1 MFNIR
6 FSEGGEYPFSY
17 VYKNSEIL
25 LKKYNFLDSDKVLF
39 YGFNSTLET
48 EAIES
53 LKKLN
58 KKKYYFCHAGMS
70 SIFDNSYEERNKN
83 LKKFDVVAFSN
94 RIRAEWE
101 NNFFEKKIKF
111 IHGNFPI
118 EHSSYSKFD
127 SISMEDKK
135 HDIIYSGFIH
145 SNFHID
151 ILKIMKKY
159 NYIFTSLHKQ
169 SPIHLA
175 KFNLLAPIFF
185 RPEFLSYEQ
194 MLLKQAQ
201 SKISICSNVMY
212 LNKDQYKKIL
222 GMMYIDRFPNFNE
235 VLKQKILPEFKGR
248 LFELPITKT
257 LMLVHRDPWNIIE
270 DYFEPEKDF
279 IYFHNLKDLDHKI
292 RLILNNYQDYW
303 PIVLSAYEKIKTFTN
318 KKMLE
323 KLSTF

>member
-1 MFNIR
+1 MFNVR

-39 YGFNSTLET
+39 YGFNSTLEA
-48 EAIES
+48 EAIEC

-58 KKKYYFCHAGMS
+58 KKNYYICHAGMS

-101 NNFFEKKIKF
+101 NNFFENKIKF
-111 IHGNFPI
+111 IHSNFPI

-127 SISMEDKK
+127 SISIEDKK
-135 HDIIYSGFIH
+135 YDIIYSGFIH

-151 ILKIMKKY
+151 FLKIMKKY
-159 NYIFTSLHKQ
+159 NYIFTSLYKQ

-175 KFNLLAPIFF
+175 KLNLLAPIFF

-222 GMMYIDRFPNFNE
+222 GIKYIDRFPNFNE

-279 IYFHNLKDLDHKI
+279 IYFDNLKDLNHKI

-303 PIVLSAYEKIKTFTN
+303 PVVLSAYEKIKTFTN